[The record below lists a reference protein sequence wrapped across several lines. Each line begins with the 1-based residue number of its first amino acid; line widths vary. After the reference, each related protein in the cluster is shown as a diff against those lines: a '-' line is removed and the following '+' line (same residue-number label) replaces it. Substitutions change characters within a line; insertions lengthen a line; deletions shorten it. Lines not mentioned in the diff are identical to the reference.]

1 MTLNA
6 QPTNPWYKEFWPWM
20 LLAVLGSSIIAGTT
34 FLVLSITSYDGMVE
48 DNYYKTGLAINQ
60 VIAQDHRAAELGMA
74 ARVRVDDMTGDV
86 NVDLSGEA
94 RPQRLLLTLIFPT
107 RDDRDQQLILT
118 HVRGSHY
125 VGQAPSHLEYRWYLQ
140 LEPDVQTPEWRLQ
153 GEASFPSAEAFRLTA
168 QVPDESQ

>member
-1 MTLNA
+1 LNS

-60 VIAQDHRAAELGMA
+60 VIAQDHRATEMGMA
-74 ARVRVDDMTGDV
+74 ARIRVDDLTGDI

-94 RPQRLLLTLIFPT
+94 RPQRLLLTLTFPT
-107 RDDRDQQLILT
+107 RDDRDQQL
-118 HVRGSHY
+118 HVRGRHY
-125 VGQAPSHLEYRWYLQ
+125 VGQAPSQLEYRWYLQ
-140 LEPDVQTPEWRLQ
+140 LEPDVQDPEWRLQ
-153 GEASFPSAEAFRLTA
+153 GEATFPSAEAFRLKA
-168 QVPDESQ
+168 QAPDDSQ